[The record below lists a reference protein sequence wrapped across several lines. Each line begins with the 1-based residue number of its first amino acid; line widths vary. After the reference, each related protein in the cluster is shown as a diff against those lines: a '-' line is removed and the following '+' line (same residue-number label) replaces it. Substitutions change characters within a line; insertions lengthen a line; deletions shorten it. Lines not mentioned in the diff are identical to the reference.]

1 MDEHRR
7 EDPEVRRALIE
18 WSDANRGAWTAAV
31 EHGDRAR
38 LRALYE
44 EMGRL
49 LAGLKRDRP
58 GARAVLSREVTNAL
72 IRDLAARTNTA
83 RVLDL
88 GCGPTPVSSIA
99 FARSG
104 NVAVACDVAHS
115 VASLARDEALEA
127 NTARGSVVA
136 IVADAE
142 RLPFAG
148 DTFDVVTCDDTIE
161 HLVDPAVALREI
173 ARVVRPG
180 GHLLLISPNHGA
192 AHVLLARAREA
203 LRGRR
208 HPRRWYFVH
217 DSHTIEFRWR
227 ELRRLLGR
235 RWVLTRAMPVGWD
248 DVGVGRKGRAMGR
261 LLRLGPLWRLSSSL
275 AVLLR
280 RTGVPAD

>member
-1 MDEHRR
+1 MDEHPR

-18 WSDANRGAWTAAV
+18 WSDANRGAWEAAV
-31 EHGDRAR
+31 ERGDRAR

-44 EMGRL
+44 EMGVI
-49 LAGLKRDRP
+49 LAGLKRARP
-58 GARAVLSREVTNAL
+58 DARAVLSREVTNAL
-72 IRDLAARTNTA
+72 IRDLAAQTRGA

-115 VASLARDEALEA
+115 VAGLARDEARDA
-127 NTARGSVVA
+127 GSVHA

-142 RLPFAG
+142 QLPFAG
-148 DTFDVVTCDDTIE
+148 GTFDVVTCDDTIE
-161 HLVDPAVALREI
+161 HVLDPARALLEI
-173 ARVVRPG
+173 ARVARPG
-180 GHLLLISPNHGA
+180 GHLLLISPNHGG
-192 AHVLLARAREA
+192 AHVLLARVREA

-235 RWVLTRAMPVGWD
+235 RWVLARAMPVGWD

-280 RTGVPAD
+280 RTGTPAG

>member
-1 MDEHRR
+1 MDEHPR

-18 WSDANRGAWTAAV
+18 WSDANRGAWDAAV
-31 EHGDRAR
+31 ERGDRAR

-49 LAGLKRDRP
+49 LAGLKRARP
-58 GARAVLSREVTNAL
+58 DARAVLSREVTNAL
-72 IRDLAARTNTA
+72 IRDLAARTRGA

-115 VASLARDEALEA
+115 VAGLARDEARDA
-127 NTARGSVVA
+127 GSVHA

-142 RLPFAG
+142 QLPFAG
-148 DTFDVVTCDDTIE
+148 GAFDVVTCDDTIE
-161 HLVDPAVALREI
+161 HVLDPARALSEI

-180 GHLLLISPNHGA
+180 GHLLLISPNHGG
-192 AHVLLARAREA
+192 AHVFLARVREA

-235 RWVLTRAMPVGWD
+235 RWVLARAMPVGWD

-280 RTGVPAD
+280 RTEP

>member
-1 MDEHRR
+1 MEDHPR
-7 EDPEVRRALIE
+7 EDREVRRALIE
-18 WSDANRGAWTAAV
+18 WSDANRGEWEAAV
-31 EHGDRAR
+31 ERKDRAR

-44 EMGRL
+44 EMGGL
-49 LAGLKRDRP
+49 LTRLKRDRP
-58 GARAVLSREVTNAL
+58 EARAVLSREVTNAL
-72 IRDLAARTNTA
+72 IRNLAARTRGA

-99 FARSG
+99 FARAG

-115 VASLARDEALEA
+115 VASLAREEARDA
-127 NTARGSVVA
+127 GSVHA

-142 RLPFAG
+142 QLPFAEG
-148 DTFDVVTCDDTIE
+148 TFDVVTCDDTIE
-161 HLVDPAVALREI
+161 HLLDPARALSEI
-173 ARVVRPG
+173 ARITRTG
-180 GHLLLISPNHGA
+180 GHLLLISPNHGG
-192 AHVLLARAREA
+192 AHVLVARVREA

-235 RWVLTRAMPVGWD
+235 RWVLARAMPVAWD

-261 LLRLGPLWRLSSSL
+261 LLRVGPLWRLSSSL

-280 RTGVPAD
+280 RTAG